1 MLDEISLFLI
11 EIGHLLAQRCQL
23 AILGVD
29 LLGLETQVSEVVGRA
44 DLVESVLRA
53 DYARE
58 FDDLVDSQIDFT
70 V

>member
-1 MLDEISLFLI
+1 VVAGILHDTI
-11 EIGHLLAQRCQL
+11 EDSVEQKK
-23 AILGVD
+23 
-29 LLGLETQVSEVVGRA
+29 VSKAMIIERFGNSVA
-44 DLVESVLRA
+44 DLVESVLRT